1 MSENVIAKQFPAVY
15 QRRML
20 MAQKDKKRNY
30 RSNGNREYKSDVI
43 SMMLQIPEYALD
55 VYNAMNDSEY
65 TDPAMIQ
72 IMRLENGISLSVRND
87 ASFFISNY
95 LNLYEHQSTYSPNAT
110 LRFLIYLTS
119 LLKKTI
125 RKRDLYSR
133 KRVQIATPH
142 FAVFYNGTEKR
153 PEKEVLKLSDAFI
166 NPTDTPE
173 IELTVTVYNINP
185 NNNTQLLEKSEVLRS
200 YMIFV
205 NRVRENLEHQK
216 KIAQNAPEY
225 DEAAYEEDLEVAINE
240 AIDHCIEHHIMET
253 FFRENR
259 SEVTKSMVLD
269 YTWERREELIRAEE
283 YEDGKREGLEIGRA
297 EGEKRGRAEGEKLG
311 RAEGEKATHRFLINK
326 WLQKGKTVAEIAE
339 DLGKSEEY
347 VESLT

>member
-1 MSENVIAKQFPAVY
+1 
-15 QRRML
+15 

-55 VYNAMNDSEY
+55 VYNAMNDSAY
-65 TDPAMIQ
+65 TDPDMIQ

-95 LNLYEHQSTYSPNAT
+95 LNLYEHQSTYSPNAP
-110 LRFLIYLTS
+110 LRFLIYLTN
-119 LLKKTI
+119 LLKKLI
-125 RKRDLYSR
+125 GKRDLYGR

-166 NPTDTPE
+166 NRTDTPE

-225 DEAAYEEDLEVAINE
+225 DEAAYEEELEVAINE
-240 AIDHCIEHHIMET
+240 AIDYCVKHHIMEE

-297 EGEKRGRAEGEKLG
+297 EGEKRGRAEGERRG
-311 RAEGEKATHRFLINK
+311 RIEGEKLGAEAMQKKL
-326 WLQKGKTVAEIAE
+326 LQKLMEMQKITEAEAKKM
-339 DLGKSEEY
+339 LGI
-347 VESLT
+347 

>member
-1 MSENVIAKQFPAVY
+1 MSENVIAKQLPASH

-55 VYNAMNDSEY
+55 VYNAMNDSAY
-65 TDPAMIQ
+65 TDPDMIQ

-95 LNLYEHQSTYSPNAT
+95 LNLYEHQSTYSPNAP
-110 LRFLIYLTS
+110 LRFLIYLTN
-119 LLKKTI
+119 LLKTTI

-166 NPTDTPE
+166 NQTDTPE

-185 NNNTQLLEKSEVLRS
+185 NNNTQLLEKSEVLRG

-205 NRVRENLEHQK
+205 NHVRENLEHQK

-225 DEAAYEEDLEVAINE
+225 EEELEVAINE
-240 AIDHCIEHHIMET
+240 AIDYCVKHHIMEE

-259 SEVTKSMVLD
+259 NEVTKSMVLD

-297 EGEKRGRAEGEKLG
+297 EGERERD
-311 RAEGEKATHRFLINK
+311 RFLINR

-347 VESLT
+347 VESLM

>member
-1 MSENVIAKQFPAVY
+1 
-15 QRRML
+15 

-30 RSNGNREYKSDVI
+30 CSNGNREYKSDVI

-55 VYNAMNDSEY
+55 VYNAMNDSAY
-65 TDPAMIQ
+65 TDPDMIQ

-95 LNLYEHQSTYSPNAT
+95 LNLYEHQSTYSPNAP

-119 LLKKTI
+119 LLKKMI
-125 RKRDLYSR
+125 GKRDLYSR

-166 NPTDTPE
+166 NQTDTPE

-185 NNNTQLLEKSEVLRS
+185 DNNTQLLEKSKVLS
-200 YMIFV
+200 GYMIFV
-205 NRVRENLEHQK
+205 NRVRENLEHQG
-216 KIAQNAPEY
+216 KIEQNTRFLSSEY
-225 DEAAYEEDLEVAINE
+225 NEAEHDDTELMEDLEAAINE
-240 AIDHCIEHHIMET
+240 AIDHCIENHIMET

-283 YEDGKREGLEIGRA
+283 YEDGKREGYAEGEKCGRA
-297 EGEKRGRAEGEKLG
+297 EGEENA
-311 RAEGEKATHRFLINK
+311 HRYLINR
-326 WLQKGKTVAEIAE
+326 WLQKGKTIAEIAD

-347 VESLT
+347 VENLMKN

>member
-1 MSENVIAKQFPAVY
+1 
-15 QRRML
+15 

-30 RSNGNREYKSDVI
+30 RGNGNREYKSDVI
-43 SMMLQIPEYALD
+43 SMMMQIPEYALD
-55 VYNAMNDSEY
+55 VYNAMNDSVY
-65 TDPAMIQ
+65 TDPDMIQ

-95 LNLYEHQSTYSPNAT
+95 LNLYEHQSTYSPNAP
-110 LRFLIYLTS
+110 LRFLIYLTN
-119 LLKKTI
+119 LLKTTI

-166 NPTDTPE
+166 NHTDTPE
-173 IELTVTVYNINP
+173 IELTVTIYNINP
-185 NNNTQLLEKSEVLRS
+185 DNNTQLLEKSEVLRS

-205 NRVRENLEHQK
+205 NRVRENLEHQN
-216 KIAQNAPEY
+216 KIAQNASEY
-225 DEAAYEEDLEVAINE
+225 DETAYEEDLEAAINE
-240 AIDHCIEHHIMET
+240 AIDYCIEHDIMET
-253 FFRENR
+253 FFKENR

-283 YEDGKREGLEIGRA
+283 YEDGKREGYAAGISQGRA
-297 EGEKRGRAEGEKLG
+297 EGEKRGRTEGEKLG

-326 WLQKGKTVAEIAE
+326 WLQKGKTIAEIAE

-347 VESLT
+347 VESLM

>member
-1 MSENVIAKQFPAVY
+1 
-15 QRRML
+15 
-20 MAQKDKKRNY
+20 MAQKDRKRNY
-30 RSNGNREYKSDVI
+30 RRNGNREYKSDVI

-55 VYNAMNDSEY
+55 VYNAMNDSAY
-65 TDPAMIQ
+65 TDPDMIQ
-72 IMRLENGISLSVRND
+72 IMRLENGISLSIRND

-95 LNLYEHQSTYSPNAT
+95 LNLYEHQSTYSPNAP

-119 LLKKTI
+119 LLKKMI
-125 RKRDLYSR
+125 GKRDLYGR

-153 PEKEVLKLSDAFI
+153 AEKEVLKLSDAFI
-166 NPTDTPE
+166 NQTDTPE

-185 NNNTQLLEKSEVLRS
+185 DNNTQLLAKSKVLS
-200 YMIFV
+200 GYMIFV
-205 NRVRENLEHQK
+205 NRVREILEYQN
-216 KIAQNAPEY
+216 KIAQNASEY
-225 DEAAYEEDLEVAINE
+225 DEAAYEEDLETAINE
-240 AIDHCIEHHIMET
+240 AIDYCIEHHIMET

-283 YEDGKREGLEIGRA
+283 YEDGKRDGYV

-311 RAEGEKATHRFLINK
+311 VETTQKKLLQTLMETQEITEAEARKMLN
-326 WLQKGKTVAEIAE
+326 L
-339 DLGKSEEY
+339 
-347 VESLT
+347 

>member
-1 MSENVIAKQFPAVY
+1 
-15 QRRML
+15 

-55 VYNAMNDSEY
+55 VYNAMNDSAY
-65 TDPAMIQ
+65 TDPDMIQ

-95 LNLYEHQSTYSPNAT
+95 LNLYEHQSTYSPNAP
-110 LRFLIYLTS
+110 LRFLIYLTN

-125 RKRDLYSR
+125 RKRDLYGR

-166 NPTDTPE
+166 NRTDTPE
-173 IELTVTVYNINP
+173 IEVTVYNINP
-185 NNNTQLLEKSEVLRS
+185 DNNTQLLEKSEVLRG

-225 DEAAYEEDLEVAINE
+225 DEAAYEEELEVAINE
-240 AIDHCIEHHIMET
+240 AIDYCVKHHIMEE

-259 SEVTKSMVLD
+259 NEVTKSMVLD

-297 EGEKRGRAEGEKLG
+297 EGERERD
-311 RAEGEKATHRFLINK
+311 RFLINR

-347 VESLT
+347 VESLM

>member
-1 MSENVIAKQFPAVY
+1 
-15 QRRML
+15 

-30 RSNGNREYKSDVI
+30 HSNGNREYKSDVI

-55 VYNAMNDSEY
+55 VYNAMNDSVY
-65 TDPAMIQ
+65 TDPDMIQ

-95 LNLYEHQSTYSPNAT
+95 LNLYEHQSTYSPNAS
-110 LRFLIYLTS
+110 LRFLIYLTN
-119 LLKKTI
+119 LLKTTI

-166 NPTDTPE
+166 NHTDTPE

-225 DEAAYEEDLEVAINE
+225 DEAAYEEDLEKAINE
-240 AIDHCIEHHIMET
+240 AIDYCVKHHIMEE

-259 SEVTKSMVLD
+259 NEVTKSMVLD

-297 EGEKRGRAEGEKLG
+297 EGEKLGAETTQKKLLQTLMETQKITE
-311 RAEGEKATHRFLINK
+311 AEARKMLN
-326 WLQKGKTVAEIAE
+326 L
-339 DLGKSEEY
+339 
-347 VESLT
+347 

>member
-1 MSENVIAKQFPAVY
+1 
-15 QRRML
+15 

-55 VYNAMNDSEY
+55 VYNAMNDSAY
-65 TDPAMIQ
+65 TDPDMIQ

-95 LNLYEHQSTYSPNAT
+95 LNLYEHQSTYSPNAP
-110 LRFLIYLTS
+110 LRFLIYLTN
-119 LLKKTI
+119 LLKTTI

-166 NPTDTPE
+166 NRTDTPE

-225 DEAAYEEDLEVAINE
+225 DEAAYEEELEVAINE
-240 AIDHCIEHHIMET
+240 AIDYCVKHHIMEE

-259 SEVTKSMVLD
+259 NEVTKSMVLD

-297 EGEKRGRAEGEKLG
+297 EGEKRGRAEGERRGRIEGDKLG
-311 RAEGEKATHRFLINK
+311 AEAMQKKL
-326 WLQKGKTVAEIAE
+326 LQKLMETQKITEAEANKM
-339 DLGKSEEY
+339 LGI
-347 VESLT
+347 

>member
-1 MSENVIAKQFPAVY
+1 
-15 QRRML
+15 
-20 MAQKDKKRNY
+20 MAQKDRKRNY

-55 VYNAMNDSEY
+55 VYNAMNDSAY
-65 TDPAMIQ
+65 TDPDMIQ

-95 LNLYEHQSTYSPNAT
+95 LNLYEHQSTYSPNAP

-119 LLKKTI
+119 LLKKMI
-125 RKRDLYSR
+125 GKRDLYGR

-166 NPTDTPE
+166 NQMDAPE

-185 NNNTQLLEKSEVLRS
+185 NNNMQLLAKSEVLRG

-205 NRVRENLEHQK
+205 NHVRENLEKQK
-216 KIAQNAPEY
+216 TLVQNETEHDDTEY
-225 DEAAYEEDLEVAINE
+225 MEDLEAAINE
-240 AIDHCIEHHIMET
+240 AIDYCIEHHIMET
-253 FFRENR
+253 FFRKNR

-283 YEDGKREGLEIGRA
+283 YEDGKREGIEVGRA
-297 EGEKRGRAEGEKLG
+297 EGEEN
-311 RAEGEKATHRFLINK
+311 THRYLINR
-326 WLQKGKTVAEIAE
+326 WLQKGKTIAEIAD

-347 VESLT
+347 VKSLM

>member
-1 MSENVIAKQFPAVY
+1 
-15 QRRML
+15 
-20 MAQKDKKRNY
+20 MAQKDKKRSY

-55 VYNAMNDSEY
+55 VYNAMNDSAY
-65 TDPAMIQ
+65 TDPDMIQ

-95 LNLYEHQSTYSPNAT
+95 LNLYEHQSTYSPNAP
-110 LRFLIYLTS
+110 LRFLIYLTN
-119 LLKKTI
+119 LLKTTI

-142 FAVFYNGTEKR
+142 FEVFYNGTEKR

-166 NPTDTPE
+166 NRTDTPE

-185 NNNTQLLEKSEVLRS
+185 DNNTQLLEKSEVLRS

-216 KIAQNAPEY
+216 KIAQNASEY
-225 DEAAYEEDLEVAINE
+225 DEAAYEEELEVAINE
-240 AIDHCIEHHIMET
+240 AIDYCVKHHIMEE

-297 EGEKRGRAEGEKLG
+297 EGEKRGRAEGERRG
-311 RAEGEKATHRFLINK
+311 RIEGEKLGAEAMQKKL
-326 WLQKGKTVAEIAE
+326 LQKLMETQKITEAEANKM
-339 DLGKSEEY
+339 LGI
-347 VESLT
+347 

>member
-1 MSENVIAKQFPAVY
+1 MISTKSSNVGWNFH
-15 QRRML
+15 
-20 MAQKDKKRNY
+20 
-30 RSNGNREYKSDVI
+30 
-43 SMMLQIPEYALD
+43 
-55 VYNAMNDSEY
+55 
-65 TDPAMIQ
+65 
-72 IMRLENGISLSVRND
+72 D

-95 LNLYEHQSTYSPNAT
+95 LNLYEHRSTYSPNAP
-110 LRFLIYLTS
+110 LRFLIYLTN
-119 LLKKTI
+119 LLKTTI

-166 NPTDTPE
+166 HHTDTPE

-225 DEAAYEEDLEVAINE
+225 DEAAYEEELEVAINE
-240 AIDHCIEHHIMET
+240 AIDYCVKHHIMEE

-259 SEVTKSMVLD
+259 NEVTKSMVLD

-283 YEDGKREGLEIGRA
+283 YEDGKREGYAAGISQGRA

-311 RAEGEKATHRFLINK
+311 RAEGERERDRFLINR

-347 VESLT
+347 VESLM

>member
-1 MSENVIAKQFPAVY
+1 
-15 QRRML
+15 

-30 RSNGNREYKSDVI
+30 GSNGNREYKSDVI

-55 VYNAMNDSEY
+55 VYNAMNDSVY
-65 TDPAMIQ
+65 TDPDMIQ

-95 LNLYEHQSTYSPNAT
+95 LNLYEHQSTYSPNAP
-110 LRFLIYLTS
+110 LRFLIYLTN
-119 LLKKTI
+119 LLKTTI

-185 NNNTQLLEKSEVLRS
+185 DNNTQLLEKSEVLRG

-205 NRVRENLEHQK
+205 NRVRENLEHQN

-297 EGEKRGRAEGEKLG
+297 EGEKRGRIEGEKLG
-311 RAEGEKATHRFLINK
+311 GEAMQKKL
-326 WLQKGKTVAEIAE
+326 LQKLMETQKITEAEAKTM
-339 DLGKSEEY
+339 LGI
-347 VESLT
+347 

>member
-1 MSENVIAKQFPAVY
+1 
-15 QRRML
+15 
-20 MAQKDKKRNY
+20 MAQKDRKRNY

-55 VYNAMNDSEY
+55 VYNAMNNSAY
-65 TDPAMIQ
+65 TDSDMIQ

-87 ASFFISNY
+87 ASFFINNY
-95 LNLYEHQSTYSPNAT
+95 LNLYEHQSTYSPNVP
-110 LRFLIYLTS
+110 LRFLIYLTD
-119 LLKKTI
+119 LLKNTI
-125 RKRDLYSR
+125 GKRDLYSR
-133 KRVQIATPH
+133 KCVQIATPH

-166 NPTDTPE
+166 NRTDTPE

-185 NNNTQLLEKSEVLRS
+185 DNNTQLLEKSEVLRS

-205 NRVRENLEHQK
+205 NRVRKNLEHQK

-225 DEAAYEEDLEVAINE
+225 DEAAYEEELEVAINE
-240 AIDHCIEHHIMET
+240 AIDYCVKHHIMEE

-259 SEVTKSMVLD
+259 NEVTKSMVLD

-283 YEDGKREGLEIGRA
+283 YEDGKREGYAAGISQGRA
-297 EGEKRGRAEGEKLG
+297 DGEKD
-311 RAEGEKATHRFLINK
+311 THRFLINK
-326 WLQKGKTVAEIAE
+326 WLQKGKTIAEIAE

-347 VESLT
+347 VESLM

>member
-1 MSENVIAKQFPAVY
+1 
-15 QRRML
+15 

-55 VYNAMNDSEY
+55 VYNAMNNSGY
-65 TDPAMIQ
+65 TDPDMIQ
-72 IMRLENGISLSVRND
+72 IMRLENGISLSIRND

-95 LNLYEHQSTYSPNAT
+95 LNLYEHQSTYSPNAP

-119 LLKKTI
+119 LLKKMI
-125 RKRDLYSR
+125 GKRDLYGR

-142 FAVFYNGTEKR
+142 FAVLYNGTEKR

-166 NPTDTPE
+166 HQTDTPE

-185 NNNTQLLEKSEVLRS
+185 DNNTQLLEKSKVLS
-200 YMIFV
+200 GYMIFV
-205 NRVRENLEHQK
+205 NRVRENLEHQR
-216 KIAQNAPEY
+216 KIEQNTRFLSSEY
-225 DEAAYEEDLEVAINE
+225 NEAEHDDTELMEDLEAAINE
-240 AIDHCIEHHIMET
+240 AIDYCIEHDIMET

-297 EGEKRGRAEGEKLG
+297 EGEKATQKKL
-311 RAEGEKATHRFLINK
+311 
-326 WLQKGKTVAEIAE
+326 LQNLMETQRITETEARQM
-339 DLGKSEEY
+339 LGIQ
-347 VESLT
+347 

>member
-1 MSENVIAKQFPAVY
+1 MSENVIAKQLPAVY

-30 RSNGNREYKSDVI
+30 GSNGNREYKSDVI

-55 VYNAMNDSEY
+55 VYNAMNDSVY
-65 TDPAMIQ
+65 TDPDMIQ

-95 LNLYEHQSTYSPNAT
+95 LNLYEHQSTYSPNAP

-119 LLKKTI
+119 LIKKTI
-125 RKRDLYSR
+125 GKRDLYGR

-166 NPTDTPE
+166 HQTDTPE

-185 NNNTQLLEKSEVLRS
+185 HNNTQLLAKSKVLS
-200 YMIFV
+200 DYMIFV
-205 NRVRENLEHQK
+205 NRVRENLEYQK

-225 DEAAYEEDLEVAINE
+225 DEAAYEEDLEAAINE

-283 YEDGKREGLEIGRA
+283 YEDGKREGYA
-297 EGEKRGRAEGEKLG
+297 EGEKDTQKKLV
-311 RAEGEKATHRFLINK
+311 
-326 WLQKGKTVAEIAE
+326 QKLMESQKITEIEARKM
-339 DLGKSEEY
+339 LGI
-347 VESLT
+347 

>member
-1 MSENVIAKQFPAVY
+1 
-15 QRRML
+15 

-55 VYNAMNDSEY
+55 VYNAMNDSVY
-65 TDPAMIQ
+65 TDPTMIQ

-95 LNLYEHQSTYSPNAT
+95 LNLYEHQSTYSPNAP

-119 LLKKTI
+119 LLKKMI
-125 RKRDLYSR
+125 GKRDLYGR

-166 NPTDTPE
+166 NHADTPE

-205 NRVRENLEHQK
+205 NRVRENLEHQR
-216 KIAQNAPEY
+216 KIEQNTRFLSSEY
-225 DEAAYEEDLEVAINE
+225 NEAEHDDTELMEDLEAAINE
-240 AIDHCIEHHIMET
+240 AIDHCIENHIMET

-283 YEDGKREGLEIGRA
+283 YEDGKREGYAEGEKCGRA
-297 EGEKRGRAEGEKLG
+297 EGEENA
-311 RAEGEKATHRFLINK
+311 HRYLINR
-326 WLQKGKTVAEIAE
+326 WLQKGKTIAEIAD

-347 VESLT
+347 VENLMKN

>member
-1 MSENVIAKQFPAVY
+1 
-15 QRRML
+15 
-20 MAQKDKKRNY
+20 MAQKDRKRNY

-55 VYNAMNDSEY
+55 VYNAMNDSAY
-65 TDPAMIQ
+65 TDPDMIQ
-72 IMRLENGISLSVRND
+72 IMRLENGISLSIRND

-95 LNLYEHQSTYSPNAT
+95 LNLYEHQSTYSPNAP
-110 LRFLIYLTS
+110 LRFLIYLTN
-119 LLKKTI
+119 LLKTTI

-166 NPTDTPE
+166 NQTDTPE

-185 NNNTQLLEKSEVLRS
+185 DNNTQLLEKSKVLS
-200 YMIFV
+200 GYMIFV
-205 NRVRENLEHQK
+205 NRVRENLDRQK
-216 KIAQNAPEY
+216 KSEQNTRFLTSEY
-225 DEAAYEEDLEVAINE
+225 NEAEHDDTELMEDLEAAINE
-240 AIDHCIEHHIMET
+240 AIDHCIEHHIMEK

-283 YEDGKREGLEIGRA
+283 YEDGRREGIEIGRA
-297 EGEKRGRAEGEKLG
+297 EGEKRGRIEGEKLG
-311 RAEGEKATHRFLINK
+311 AEAM
-326 WLQKGKTVAEIAE
+326 QKNCCKN
-339 DLGKSEEY
+339 
-347 VESLT
+347 

>member
-1 MSENVIAKQFPAVY
+1 
-15 QRRML
+15 

-55 VYNAMNDSEY
+55 VYNAMNDSAY
-65 TDPAMIQ
+65 TDPDMIQ

-95 LNLYEHQSTYSPNAT
+95 LNLYEHQSTYSPNAP
-110 LRFLIYLTS
+110 LRFLIYLTN
-119 LLKKTI
+119 LLKKLI
-125 RKRDLYSR
+125 GKRDLYGR

-166 NPTDTPE
+166 HHTDTPE

-225 DEAAYEEDLEVAINE
+225 DEAAYEEELEVAINE
-240 AIDHCIEHHIMET
+240 AIDYCVKHHIMEE

-259 SEVTKSMVLD
+259 NEVTKSMVLD
-269 YTWERREELIRAEE
+269 YTWERRE
-283 YEDGKREGLEIGRA
+283 
-297 EGEKRGRAEGEKLG
+297 
-311 RAEGEKATHRFLINK
+311 
-326 WLQKGKTVAEIAE
+326 
-339 DLGKSEEY
+339 
-347 VESLT
+347 